1 MKIKALF
8 IGFFIGLASLS
19 LLAQTAVYQID
30 LFKPIDPAA
39 WRHVK
44 IGLQKAKESKADYV
58 LLHINTYG
66 GMVDYADSIRTA
78 LLQFDKPVLA
88 FIDNNA
94 ASAGALISIAC
105 DSIYMRKSAS
115 IGSAS
120 VVNQNGEVMPDKYQS
135 YMRATMRATAEAT
148 GRDPDIAEAMVGKPS
163 SDSTGKLKVLAL
175 TASEAMAQKYCN
187 GTAESVDEVLKKAG
201 IEKYVIQKYEPTTID
216 NIINFLISPA
226 ISAFFILMIVG
237 GLYFE
242 LQSPGIG
249 FPIIVAITGALLYFA
264 PLYIEG
270 LAENWEILLFVAG
283 LILLLVEIFVIPGF
297 GVAGIGGILLMIVG
311 LTLSL
316 TANDGF
322 DFNPQVGLSFTNS
335 LALVTVMLVV
345 STFGSIWLG
354 GRLLQT
360 TMFNPMMVNVE
371 QHKEQ
376 GYIGIDMD
384 LFNKVGKQGI
394 AHTVLRPSGKV
405 LIEEVVY
412 DATSELAYIERGKFV
427 EVIRFENN
435 QLVVREME

>member
-1 MKIKALF
+1 MKIKGLF
-8 IGFFIGLASLS
+8 IVLLTVLISMEA
-19 LLAQTAVYQID
+19 LAQTTVYQID
-30 LFKPIDPAA
+30 LFKPIDPVA

-44 IGLQKAKESKADYV
+44 IGLQKAKESKADFV

-78 LLQFDKPVLA
+78 LLQFEKPVLA

-148 GRDPDIAEAMVGKPS
+148 GRDPDIAESMVGKPS
-163 SDSTGKLKVLAL
+163 SDSSGTLKVLAL
-175 TASEAMAQKYCN
+175 TASEAIAKNYCN
-187 GTAESVDEVLKKAG
+187 GTAENIDEVLKKAG
-201 IEKYVIQKYEPTTID
+201 IEKYTIQKYEPTTLD
-216 NIINFLISPA
+216 NIINILITPA

-242 LQSPGIG
+242 LQGPGLG
-249 FPIIVAITGALLYFA
+249 FPIVVSIIGALLYFA
-264 PLYIEG
+264 PLYVEG
-270 LAENWEILLFVAG
+270 LAKNWEILLFVAG
-283 LILLLVEIFVIPGF
+283 LVLLLVEVFVIPGF
-297 GVAGIGGILLMIVG
+297 GVAGISGIILMIVG

-316 TANDGF
+316 TANEGF
-322 DFNPQVGLSFTNS
+322 DFNPQVGLGFTNA
-335 LALVTVMLVV
+335 LALVIVMLVV
-345 STFGSIWLG
+345 ATFGSIWLG
-354 GRLLQT
+354 SRLLQT
-360 TMFNPMMVNVE
+360 NMFSPMMVNVE
-371 QHKEQ
+371 QRKEQ
-376 GYIGIDMD
+376 GYVGIDMD

-405 LIEEVVY
+405 LIDEIVY
-412 DATSELAYIERGKFV
+412 DATSELAYVEKGKFV

-435 QLVVREME
+435 QLVVRQIE